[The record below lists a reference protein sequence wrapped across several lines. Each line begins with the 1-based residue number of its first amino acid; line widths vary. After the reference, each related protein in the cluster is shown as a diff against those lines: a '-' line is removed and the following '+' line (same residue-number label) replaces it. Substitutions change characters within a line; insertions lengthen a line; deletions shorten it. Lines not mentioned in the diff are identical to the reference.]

1 MTEKSDQLSPE
12 EMGQMSPDQ
21 MKAPGGQGRQDK
33 QPTQMTTWDGAGN
46 PIKHVIT
53 DDESGHLSEG
63 TGPDTESARADAGN
77 PDHVLGDD
85 VTPGMGSERGDK
97 GEPLG

>member
-1 MTEKSDQLSPE
+1 MTEKSDQLTPE

-21 MKAPGGQGRQDK
+21 MRAAPGGGRADQ

-53 DDESGHLSEG
+53 NDDHGYMSEG
-63 TGPDTESARADAGN
+63 TGPDTQSALADAGN

-85 VTPGMGSERGDK
+85 VTPSMESERGDK